1 MSCKIWY
8 IFWLLAWKNFQ
19 KQKHNKLVLFL
30 SLVLPV
36 ISALLLLIFC
46 ASNDRN
52 LRDYSNRKEAKV
64 LELNWSALV
73 EKINARRKNMV
84 KKQKDFEKNVFIPE
98 IRVAFAPNSNPS
110 LRKLIDA
117 ALGKL
122 SIGRDKIVDF
132 QNCNDLRTHAAGE
145 HYLASVC
152 FRNADESRSGLPA
165 VMHFAIIM
173 PSELRNYERTWIGDS
188 WKESSFLVDHDH
200 EHDLWEAEDGHTDY
214 LQEGFV
220 ALQYFISLEYL
231 QTASKAEKLP
241 TIQMRRFDENPNVL
255 LSDGLE
261 PSAILL
267 ILLGFMFPVAVL
279 IKLIVEE
286 REAGQRFVLEANNA
300 SATLQVAAWFF
311 NAFFQLLLVSFL
323 MALLLKIQ
331 WNGTSAALNK
341 CPWSVLL
348 LFLISYGFSVT
359 SFVIFTAAVVRKPR
373 TAVVVV
379 PILWILLPLP
389 FLSDEDLISEE
400 SHGFY
405 AVATALIC
413 NVSFSRGL
421 KKLIYLENYP
431 VKVPSRKYL
440 MYKVMDCDYGLW
452 MPIACFYLQAITFVL
467 TALMLENNTCIWMAR
482 TFGKMWKCKCARNRN
497 LNLMG
502 SEISGEPEKE
512 SSSARIEFRN
522 VSKRFSKKFVVRN
535 FTLSMH
541 PGEVVVLLGHNS
553 SGKRTIIKMA
563 YGLMKPSAGEI
574 YLSGF
579 NVVTHKRLALRS
591 CGISLTCSALF
602 SEFSVFD
609 HLVFFCRLR
618 GLRRSEAKE
627 EVRAY
632 SHHLKIEKWQE
643 APVKRLSIG
652 QKRLLVSLCAFVGRT
667 QIVILDKPLDGV
679 DEPKANLFFDFV
691 QDQKKNRSI
700 FLTTNSPKVASGIAD
715 RIAILSRGKLLS
727 FGTEKGLC
735 QNLNEAYRLTLY
747 GNEHCDFKEVQI
759 FLENFVPDIEMAF
772 TLGDSAVFLIKN
784 KNQTELI
791 NLLENLSRFK
801 EDLEVYSYQL
811 EECSLDDILY
821 KLFTRDQSSFE
832 FGDLESHIFPIISRP
847 RRRYIAL
854 IQHLWEVLRQRFLG
868 DIRNR
873 SLPLM
878 KFTLPALMVI
888 WTLSMPYFWDNCH
901 QPEVIAFPTSDR
913 PSGIILMQQNG
924 GNKQLLKA
932 SKEYGK
938 TGVTEVKPRLDIAKY
953 IYGYERENSLLS
965 DVDILEAAV
974 FSEDEIEVLFNQR
987 WHFTAPD
994 SLARVMNSLAIALI
1008 GSDSGI
1014 KVELDPLPFSTVHT
1028 LQLHLNSDGI
1038 DLIFASCLSFAFC
1051 FVWSIPLLFM
1061 TLSPE
1066 GRYNYI
1072 ELIAGMR
1079 MSILILAFLI
1089 YDMVAVL
1096 LALFPVNL
1104 AVICLQWDL
1113 LMDTDVI
1120 LLSTYVLVAIALCV
1134 LSVNILISIGISD
1147 IHNGYL
1153 KLLVFYSLGIVA
1165 FIAVNELQITA
1176 DRYVILLL
1184 ILDFHPYYALLHNLM
1199 RIASISERIWLC
1211 RDGQIFETSV
1221 YSEQC
1226 LKTPNCCDASA
1237 REFPHFGYLWCIYL
1251 LTILVW
1257 ISIFVFLRSQLV
1269 KRRPRQSKYFWD
1281 SDPDGQY
1288 DQNVLHISQ
1297 PNELEDTWIAE
1308 KIRVST
1314 LERNYIESKVLHVE
1328 HLSVFFNMRAAIKHI
1343 DFMINRYQVLSIF
1356 GANGS
1361 GKTVLLK
1368 TILGIHSP
1376 SSGRIISSTG
1386 VPYKSHQLEGC
1397 HLMGYSGQEA
1407 QIFQTLTVG
1416 ETIQLVLRIRRSS
1429 GESLREDARKL
1440 CKIFGLH
1447 KYRFQLLSLCSRGI
1461 LKRLSIGLALMSDA
1475 ELILLDD
1482 PFTHLDVIAQRTV
1495 LRVIHELSRLGHSVI
1510 YTCSDTEFSPSALRM
1525 AALSQQG
1532 IAAIG
1537 ERREIQ
1543 QNYYSSY
1550 YVVETRIHM
1559 PELNEEQ
1566 HQQEGGLKP
1575 FRVVQPDNEDRWR
1588 YLKLCGLIEKVFPHA
1603 IIKTVGPPKACFWL
1617 SSHMYFMPQIV
1628 KTLQMNKLNF
1638 YSFSISQPSVN
1649 SIFLTISPQKIYRKG
1664 FPY

>member
-1 MSCKIWY
+1 IS
-8 IFWLLAWKNFQ
+8 LLSYSFQ
-19 KQKHNKLVLFL
+19 
-30 SLVLPV
+30 
-36 ISALLLLIFC
+36 
-46 ASNDRN
+46 
-52 LRDYSNRKEAKV
+52 
-64 LELNWSALV
+64 
-73 EKINARRKNMV
+73 
-84 KKQKDFEKNVFIPE
+84 KNVFIPQ
-98 IRVAFAPNSNPS
+98 IRVAFAPNSNPA
-110 LRKLIDA
+110 LRKLIDDA
-117 ALGKL
+117 MGKL

-132 QNCNDLRTHAAGE
+132 QNCNDLRTHASIE

-152 FRNADESRSGLPA
+152 FRNADESKSGLPS

-188 WKESSFLVDHDH
+188 WKESVFLVDHDH
-200 EHDLWEAEDGHTDY
+200 EQDLGEAEDGHTDY
-214 LQEGFV
+214 LREGFV
-220 ALQYFISLEYL
+220 ALQYYISLQYL
-231 QTASKAEKLP
+231 QTASKAAKLP
-241 TIQMRRFDENPNVL
+241 AIYMRRFDENPNVL
-255 LSDGLE
+255 LSDGLDT
-261 PSAILL
+261 SAILL

-279 IKLIVEE
+279 IKLMVEE

-311 NAFFQLLLVSFL
+311 NAFFQLLLVSVL
-323 MALLLKIQ
+323 IASLLKIQ

-341 CPWSVLL
+341 CPWPVLL

-359 SFVIFTAAVVRKPR
+359 SFVICTAAVVRSPR

-379 PILWILLPLP
+379 PIIWILLPLP
-389 FLSDEDLISEE
+389 FLSDEDLMSAE

-405 AVATALIC
+405 AVATAIIG
-413 NVSFSRGL
+413 NVAFSRGL
-421 KKLIYLENYP
+421 KKMIYLENYP
-431 VKVPSRKYL
+431 VEVPNGKYL
-440 MYKVMDCDYGLW
+440 MYKVMGCDYGLW
-452 MPIACFYLQAITFVL
+452 MPIACFYLQAITFIL
-467 TALMLENNTCIWMAR
+467 FALMLENNTCIWMSR
-482 TFGKMWKCKCARNRN
+482 TFGKMCKCKCARIRN
-497 LNLMG
+497 LNLIG
-502 SEISGEPEKE
+502 SEIQGDGEPKKE
-512 SSSARIEFRN
+512 SAAARIEFRN

-535 FTLSMH
+535 FTLSVH
-541 PGEVVVLLGHNS
+541 PGEVVALLGHNS

-563 YGLMKPSAGEI
+563 YGLTKPTVGEI

-579 NVVTHKRLALRS
+579 NVVTHKRLALRN

-632 SHHLKIEKWQE
+632 SRHLKIEKWQE

-679 DEPKANLFFDFV
+679 DEPKAKLFFDFV

-727 FGTEKGLC
+727 FGTEKRLC
-735 QNLNEAYRLTLY
+735 KNLNEVYRLTLY
-747 GNEHCDFKEVQI
+747 GNEYCDFKEVQI
-759 FLENFVPDIEMAF
+759 FLENFVADIEMDF
-772 TLGDSAVFLIKN
+772 TLGDSAVFIIKN

-791 NLLENLSRFK
+791 NLLENLSRYK

-832 FGDLESHIFPIISRP
+832 FGDTGSHIFPIISRP
-847 RRRYIAL
+847 RMRYIAL
-854 IQHLWEVLRQRFLG
+854 IQHLWVVLRQRLLG
-868 DIRNR
+868 DIRNCFV
-873 SLPLM
+873 PLL

-888 WTLSMPYFWDNCH
+888 WTLSMPFFWDNCH
-901 QPEVIAFPTSDR
+901 QPGIMAFPTSDR
-913 PSGIILMQQNG
+913 ASGIILMQQNAVG
-924 GNKQLLKA
+924 KQLLKA
-932 SKEYGK
+932 SKEYAK
-938 TGVTEVKPRLDIAKY
+938 TGVTEVNPRLDIGNY
-953 IYGYERENSLLS
+953 IYGYEKNNSLLS
-965 DVDILEAAV
+965 DMDILEAV
-974 FSEDEIEVLFNQR
+974 ILSEDEIEVLFNQR

-994 SLARVMNSLAIALI
+994 SLALVMNSLAVAFI

-1014 KVELDPLPFSTVHT
+1014 KVELEPLPFSTVHT

-1061 TLSPE
+1061 TLSRE

-1120 LLSTYVLVAIALCV
+1120 CKCYSSYASRFTKFSLRTPVSVLSTYVLVAIALCV

-1165 FIAVNELQITA
+1165 FIAVNELQIAA
-1176 DRYVILLL
+1176 DRFSILLL
-1184 ILDFHPYYALLHNLM
+1184 LLDFHPYYALLHNLM

-1211 RDGQIFETSV
+1211 SDGHIYETSV
-1221 YSEQC
+1221 LSEQC

-1237 REFPHFGYLWCIYL
+1237 REFPHFRYLWCIYL

-1257 ISIFVFLRSQLV
+1257 VSIFVFLRSQLV

-1281 SDPDGQY
+1281 SDPDSQY
-1288 DQNVLHISQ
+1288 DQNVLHILQ
-1297 PNELEDTWIAE
+1297 PNEIEDTWIAE

-1314 LERNYIESKVLHVE
+1314 LERSYIESKVLHVE

-1368 TILGIHSP
+1368 TILGIYSP
-1376 SSGRIISSTG
+1376 SSGRIISSTR
-1386 VPYKSHQLEGC
+1386 VPYKSHYLEGC
-1397 HLMGYSGQEA
+1397 SRMGYSAQEV
-1407 QIFQTLTVG
+1407 QIFQSLTIW
-1416 ETIQLVLRIRRSS
+1416 ETIHLVLRIRSS
-1429 GESLREDARKL
+1429 RGETLSEDAKKL

-1447 KYRFQLLSLCSRGI
+1447 KYRFQLLSVCSRGI
-1461 LKRLSIGLALMSDA
+1461 LKRLSIGIALMSDA

-1525 AALSQQG
+1525 AALSQPG

-1537 ERREIQ
+1537 ERQEIQ
-1543 QNYYSSY
+1543 QNYYSAY

-1559 PELNEEQ
+1559 PELNASPVDFDSLSRESQEE
-1566 HQQEGGLKP
+1566 QQEGGLKP
-1575 FRVVQPDNEDRWR
+1575 FRVVQPEFSTACNDNEDRWR

-1628 KTLQMNKLNF
+1628 KTLQINKLNF

-1649 SIFLTISPQKIYRKG
+1649 SIFLTISPQKIHRKG